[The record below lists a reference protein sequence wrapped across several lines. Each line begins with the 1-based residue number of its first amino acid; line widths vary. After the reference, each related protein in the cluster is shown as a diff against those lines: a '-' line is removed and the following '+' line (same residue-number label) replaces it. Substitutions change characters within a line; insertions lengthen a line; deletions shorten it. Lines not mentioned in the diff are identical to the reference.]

1 MTAILR
7 TNEVDVMPISKKGVG
22 ELVRDRR
29 NQLSMSLQ
37 RLAELVGCAKGYLS
51 QIENDRRPNP
61 PSDSVLGRIEEALRI
76 TRGTL
81 IEAARWQS
89 TPETVRR
96 EVESLEVKQRAA
108 RRLAEI
114 VAGGNFGDG
123 RQGGDDRLDV
133 AFRSGELHRLVEVLS
148 PSSISPDASV
158 PHREVPL
165 INSVTAGYPCEFTDL
180 GYPAK
185 IADEYVRV
193 PDLDDADAF
202 AARVVGDSMEPEY
215 REGDVVVFSPTREVR
230 EGDDCFVRLEH
241 DAQTTFKRIYFERSD
256 GIERIRLQPLN
267 SRYAPSV
274 HLREEV
280 AGLYVAV
287 SVTRKIS

>member
-1 MTAILR
+1 MTVILR
-7 TNEVDVMPISKKGVG
+7 TNEVDAMPISKRRVG

-29 NQLSMSLQ
+29 TQLSMSLQ

-51 QIENDRRPNP
+51 QIENEKRPNP
-61 PSDSVLGRIEEALRI
+61 PSDAVLGRIEEALGLS
-76 TRGTL
+76 RGTL
-81 IEAARWQS
+81 IEAARWQA

-96 EVESLEVKQRAA
+96 EVETLETKQRAA

-114 VAGGNFGDG
+114 VAGGDFGNG
-123 RQGGDDRLDV
+123 RAGKDRLDV
-133 AFRSGELHRLVEVLS
+133 AFRSGELHRLVEALS
-148 PSSISPDASV
+148 PSSISTTAPE
-158 PHREVPL
+158 PFREVPL

-180 GYPAK
+180 GYPAR

-215 REGDVVVFSPTREVR
+215 REGDVVVFSPAREVR

-241 DAQTTFKRIYFERSD
+241 DEQTTFKRVYFERGD
-256 GIERIRLQPLN
+256 GVERIRLQPLN
-267 SRYAPSV
+267 SRYGPSV

-280 AGLYVAV
+280 AGLYAAV